1 MTETLGFIQN
11 LRGPELIIIL
21 VLALV
26 LFGGAKKLPDA
37 ARGVGRALRIF
48 KSETK
53 GLVSEDSAQAPALA
67 KAKADVTAAEAE
79 KSNQPAA

>member
-11 LRGPELIIIL
+11 LRGPEWIIIL

-37 ARGVGRALRIF
+37 ARGLGRALRIF

-53 GLVSEDSAQAPALA
+53 GLVSEDAAPAPT
-67 KAKADVTAAEAE
+67 KADVTAAESE